1 MEESQDLEKLRPR
14 LFGLAYRM
22 LGSGQEAE
30 DAVQE
35 AFLRWHLADT
45 DEIRSA
51 EAWLVTVVS
60 RLCLDRLRALQVERK
75 YYVGPWLPEPIVSA
89 DEAPDV
95 ALERASDLSM
105 ALLVVLQRLSPVERA
120 GFLMHDV
127 FDCKYSEI
135 AAALGKS
142 EAACRQLVHRA
153 RKRVRGDKPRFDVS
167 SADHKQLVEQYVE
180 AVQARDVER
189 IAELLSPDAAFVSD
203 GGGKTWAALRPV
215 MGAERIARMEVG
227 VLAKLP
233 PEFRLEI
240 AIVNGRAGV
249 VGFVDGR
256 IHAVTSFE
264 TDGQKILSVLRVLNP
279 DKLAAI
285 DFPSE
290 PVFGAHEQR
299 MAICCARMNDCAKRT
314 GS

>member
-1 MEESQDLEKLRPR
+1 MEDAQDLEKLRPR

-22 LGSGQEAE
+22 LGSRQEAE

-35 AFLRWHLADT
+35 AFLRWHRAET
-45 DEIRSA
+45 EGIRSA

-75 YYVGPWLPEPIVSA
+75 YYVGPWLPEPIVSS

-95 ALERASDLSM
+95 ALERAADLSM
-105 ALLVVLQRLSPVERA
+105 ALLVVLQSLSPVERA

-127 FDCKYSEI
+127 FDCEYSKI

-153 RKRVRGDKPRFDVS
+153 RKRVRADKPRYEVS
-167 SADHKQLVEQYVE
+167 SADHKQLVQQYAQ

-233 PEFRLEI
+233 PEFCLEI

-256 IHAVTSFE
+256 LHAVTSFE

-279 DKLAAI
+279 EKLAAI
-285 DFPSE
+285 DVPSK
-290 PVFGAHEQR
+290 PVFCAQEQR
-299 MAICCARMNDCAKRT
+299 VPAHRQLN
-314 GS
+314 